1 VAVEARVD
9 GAEDPDDEEREE
21 HEIDRHDRVGDE
33 GVERPVGEVVGVIER
48 IAPLLEGGEG
58 REEDERGGMEQEDRL
73 VRVGGPGEPHRGGEG
88 DAAELLP
95 AGQAIGVGG
104 LQIALGH
111 GAERAVEDLGRIGG
125 GVEPQHD
132 QRPQPGAG
140 EPAGLGLDRDT
151 EEGEFDAQ
159 ARQQDEGLVG
169 HEELDE
175 ERRAPEDEDEPF
187 GGLAQGEVGEALAT
201 ASATAKKKPR
211 PSASTA
217 K

>member
-1 VAVEARVD
+1 M
-9 GAEDPDDEEREE
+9 EE
-21 HEIDRHDRVGDE
+21 
-33 GVERPVGEVVGVIER
+33 
-48 IAPLLEGGEG
+48 
-58 REEDERGGMEQEDRL
+58 EDRL
-73 VRVGGPGEPHRGGEG
+73 VRVGGPGEPHRRGEG

-104 LQIALGH
+104 LEITLGH

-132 QRPQPGAG
+132 QRAEPCAG
-140 EPAGLGLDRDT
+140 EPARLGLDRDA
-151 EEGEFDAQ
+151 EELEFDADAGQ
-159 ARQQDEGLVG
+159 EDEGLVG

-175 ERRAPEDEDEPF
+175 ERRAPEDEDEPLRGF
-187 GGLAQGEVGEALAT
+187 AKARLGEALAT